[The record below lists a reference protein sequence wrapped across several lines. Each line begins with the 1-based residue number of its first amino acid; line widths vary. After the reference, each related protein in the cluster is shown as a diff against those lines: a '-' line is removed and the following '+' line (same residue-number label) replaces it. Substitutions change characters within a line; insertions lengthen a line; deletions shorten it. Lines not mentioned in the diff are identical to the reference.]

1 MMQNDDK
8 STQTSGQ
15 ENVGAMLMQFLKL
28 QQERDIA
35 FSAKLDDLVQRLE
48 AIALQSEHNCG
59 SAVHCEFDKSP
70 PTQSNNPDGT
80 NFNTK
85 TPISINLPLKT
96 IKFNATFY
104 RRLAREWNSK
114 RVTMEELFKYMG
126 NGLSAAYDA
135 ISAKACADIAA
146 RTHDF
151 CVRNGLGRLETE
163 DQRQTATNHLF
174 QLIEKHLVPLRAD
187 SLPKLYWE
195 DRHVT
200 PMQNLRKPDGIL
212 LAGVRGLETRW
223 SSVVAP
229 IELKSSAYGHE
240 DNHLRG
246 QLIQDFRDMSEHQPR
261 RFILGL
267 AGAGQEMCEVRVYLH
282 MSLGLFYRDFNN
294 NNNNGGGGG
303 GFPMPQS
310 FGGDEDGTRGYDGG
324 GQEYGLP
331 NPDDFSA
338 PRSGGPGGPGGYGP
352 PQGYNSGPQQGYNSR
367 LSQDYNSRPPQNFGG
382 GYGQPSPNYNRPP
395 PQQQQQQG
403 SGGGYGQPPQQ
414 RPQQQRPQQGSG
426 GGYGQPPQQQQQQ
439 QRPQQ
444 GSGGGYGQPPSNR
457 PPPKQQFSDGPAPSN
472 YTGSSTSLP
481 GKVNYQ
487 DPPNKKQSHG
497 QGQGQGQKP
506 PRPQQSGP
514 AAGDSPFGGLDLA
527 ALAPMAMGLFGGSGG
542 GKGSGKGGS
551 GGGAGGLGA
560 LAALAPMAM
569 GLLSGGG
576 GGKSGGGG
584 AGGLGPL
591 MGIAQSFLGGGSG
604 GGSGGG
610 KKPKAGGDFFS
621 SILGKVF
628 GSGTRDLDN
637 GSMEGLGR
645 RDAERFHHEIY
656 MQSQSISHYT
666 DEQLGAAAAVQ
677 AIDQMQ
683 KSGSLDSTEGHE
695 DASQKMLGAVMS
707 ESVLLHERHER
718 EGGSADKE
726 ATAVAAVRTALK
738 IIDDAAA
745 TKDGR
750 YASPGPSGLQRDN
763 SFGSQPSGIHRDN
776 SFGSQQYS
784 NNSYNA
790 PYNGAQGGF
799 SNEYQGGGFQNEYQG
814 GGFPNENLGGGFPGA
829 GYNSYQG
836 GYQNNNQGG
845 GFPGGGYNNY

>member
-1 MMQNDDK
+1 MQNDDK

-282 MSLGLFYRDFNN
+282 MSLGLFYSTVGILPSSGEVSNKHKNFVRFVLMLYEMLPRDS
-294 NNNNGGGGG
+294 
-303 GFPMPQS
+303 GFQLQK
-310 FGGDEDGTRGYDGG
+310 D
-324 GQEYGLP
+324 
-331 NPDDFSA
+331 
-338 PRSGGPGGPGGYGP
+338 
-352 PQGYNSGPQQGYNSR
+352 
-367 LSQDYNSRPPQNFGG
+367 
-382 GYGQPSPNYNRPP
+382 
-395 PQQQQQQG
+395 
-403 SGGGYGQPPQQ
+403 
-414 RPQQQRPQQGSG
+414 
-426 GGYGQPPQQQQQQ
+426 
-439 QRPQQ
+439 
-444 GSGGGYGQPPSNR
+444 
-457 PPPKQQFSDGPAPSN
+457 
-472 YTGSSTSLP
+472 TS
-481 GKVNYQ
+481 
-487 DPPNKKQSHG
+487 
-497 QGQGQGQKP
+497 
-506 PRPQQSGP
+506 
-514 AAGDSPFGGLDLA
+514 
-527 ALAPMAMGLFGGSGG
+527 
-542 GKGSGKGGS
+542 
-551 GGGAGGLGA
+551 
-560 LAALAPMAM
+560 
-569 GLLSGGG
+569 LLSGNA
-576 GGKSGGGG
+576 SC
-584 AGGLGPL
+584 
-591 MGIAQSFLGGGSG
+591 
-604 GGSGGG
+604 
-610 KKPKAGGDFFS
+610 
-621 SILGKVF
+621 
-628 GSGTRDLDN
+628 N
-637 GSMEGLGR
+637 
-645 RDAERFHHEIY
+645 AEA
-656 MQSQSISHYT
+656 T
-666 DEQLGAAAAVQ
+666 
-677 AIDQMQ
+677 
-683 KSGSLDSTEGHE
+683 
-695 DASQKMLGAVMS
+695 GAVHS
-707 ESVLLHERHER
+707 PSAELGSSCEPKPEPESPLSV
-718 EGGSADKE
+718 S
-726 ATAVAAVRTALK
+726 
-738 IIDDAAA
+738 I
-745 TKDGR
+745 
-750 YASPGPSGLQRDN
+750 
-763 SFGSQPSGIHRDN
+763 
-776 SFGSQQYS
+776 
-784 NNSYNA
+784 
-790 PYNGAQGGF
+790 
-799 SNEYQGGGFQNEYQG
+799 
-814 GGFPNENLGGGFPGA
+814 
-829 GYNSYQG
+829 
-836 GYQNNNQGG
+836 
-845 GFPGGGYNNY
+845 

>member
-1 MMQNDDK
+1 MQNDDK

-35 FSAKLDDLVQRLE
+35 FSAKLDGLTNSVQSLSIQVQRLE
-48 AIALQSEHNCG
+48 TIRLPALY
-59 SAVHCEFDKSP
+59 
-70 PTQSNNPDGT
+70 T
-80 NFNTK
+80 
-85 TPISINLPLKT
+85 
-96 IKFNATFY
+96 
-104 RRLAREWNSK
+104 RRLLN
-114 RVTMEELFKYMG
+114 
-126 NGLSAAYDA
+126 SAAVASQSLSQD
-135 ISAKACADIAA
+135 
-146 RTHDF
+146 
-151 CVRNGLGRLETE
+151 RL
-163 DQRQTATNHLF
+163 
-174 QLIEKHLVPLRAD
+174 
-187 SLPKLYWE
+187 
-195 DRHVT
+195 
-200 PMQNLRKPDGIL
+200 
-212 LAGVRGLETRW
+212 
-223 SSVVAP
+223 
-229 IELKSSAYGHE
+229 
-240 DNHLRG
+240 
-246 QLIQDFRDMSEHQPR
+246 
-261 RFILGL
+261 
-267 AGAGQEMCEVRVYLH
+267 
-282 MSLGLFYRDFNN
+282 RDFNN
-294 NNNNGGGGG
+294 NNNNGGGG

-367 LSQDYNSRPPQNFGG
+367 PSQDYNSRPPQNFGG

-439 QRPQQ
+439 QQRPQQ
-444 GSGGGYGQPPSNR
+444 GSGGGYGQPTSNR

-514 AAGDSPFGGLDLA
+514 AGGDSPFGGLDLA
-527 ALAPMAMGLFGGSGG
+527 ALAPMAMGLFGGGG
-542 GKGSGKGGS
+542 GKGSGKSGS

-576 GGKSGGGG
+576 GKAGGGGG

-591 MGIAQSFLGGGSG
+591 MGIAQSFLGGGGG

-776 SFGSQQYS
+776 SFGSQQYG

-814 GGFPNENLGGGFPGA
+814 GGFPNENQGGGFPGT